1 MLDKKYIKPIPKT
14 IRAQILD
21 LDLWACPEQQFTRL
35 YAYFTSMNNELVK
48 VTVAVKNGKR
58 KIRSIKQVVIR
69 GVYSDNVLVRDV
81 DFYGGCGYVVSWR
94 TEGYTRHMSAR
105 ADGKWYSVEYKYF
118 KLKARVI
125 NSKYAS
131 RFPEFKYSCVDKY
144 PTVNAIEYLRK
155 YLKYPTIEYLV
166 KSGLENYI
174 TSKAILEKAQKDK
187 TFRKWLIQNRKT
199 LKDKFFYVKVILRAY
214 KRGTSPEV
222 EQRTEVI
229 YHNLKNECN
238 EAFLAEY
245 KSEILKLSDYLI
257 KQNTSPSSYFDY
269 YNACVYLGMDM
280 SLPKNRYPHD
290 FIHWHD
296 IRIDEYHTAQA
307 LAKEREREEYIRKFA
322 YVATKYLPLEF
333 EGNAGLMV
341 MIPRSVSD
349 LVHEGECLNHCVGQM
364 NYDQK
369 MAREETLIFF
379 VRNKDNPVTPFV
391 TVEYSLKTHQV
402 LQCYGYH
409 DTKPDDKVLSFV
421 RNKWLPFAN
430 KQVKQI
436 QAA

>member
-1 MLDKKYIKPIPKT
+1 MLEQKFIKPIPKA
-14 IRAQILD
+14 IRAKILD
-21 LDLWACPEQQFTRL
+21 LDLWACPEQVCTRL

-58 KIRSIKQVVIR
+58 KIRRIKQIVIR
-69 GVYSDNVLVRDV
+69 GVYSDNVLVKDV
-81 DFYGGCGYVVSWR
+81 DFFYGSGYVVSWK
-94 TEGYTRHMSAR
+94 TEGYTRYKSER
-105 ADGKWYSVEYKYF
+105 SDGKWYSVEYKYF
-118 KLKARVI
+118 KLNARVI
-125 NSKYAS
+125 NPQYAL

-155 YLKYPTIEYLV
+155 YLKYPTVEYLV
-166 KSGLENYI
+166 KSGLEDYI

-187 TFRKWLIQNRKT
+187 AFRKWLIQNRKT
-199 LKDKFFYVKVILRAY
+199 LQDEFYYVKVILRAY
-214 KRGTSPEV
+214 KRGTSPKI
-222 EQRTEVI
+222 EQKTEVI
-229 YHNLKNECN
+229 YHNLKNVCN
-238 EAFLAEY
+238 EDFLAEY
-245 KSEILKLSDYLI
+245 KSEILKLSDYLVE
-257 KQNTSPSSYFDY
+257 QDTSPSSYVDY
-269 YNACVYLGMDM
+269 YNACVYLGMDL
-280 SLPKNRYPHD
+280 SLPKNRYPHE
-290 FIHWHD
+290 FMKWHD
-296 IRIDEYHTAQA
+296 IRIDEYNTAKA
-307 LAKEREREEYIRKFA
+307 LAKEREREEYLRKFA
-322 YVATKYLPLEF
+322 EVATKYLPLEF
-333 EGNAGLMV
+333 EGKTGYMV

-349 LVHEGECLNHCVGQM
+349 LVHEGECLNHCVGRM

-391 TVEYSLKTHQV
+391 TVEYSLRTHQV

>member
-1 MLDKKYIKPIPKT
+1 MLEKKYIKPIPKT

-21 LDLWACPEQQFTRL
+21 LDTWVCPEQQFTRF
-35 YAYFTSMNNELVK
+35 YAYLTSMNNELVQ

-58 KIRSIKQVVIR
+58 KIRSIKQIVIR

-81 DFYGGCGYVVSWR
+81 DYYYGCGYVVSWK
-94 TEGYTRHMSAR
+94 TEGYARHNSER
-105 ADGKWYSVEYKYF
+105 TDGKWYSVEYKYF
-118 KLKARVI
+118 KLSARVI
-125 NSKYAS
+125 NPQYAL
-131 RFPEFKYSCVDKY
+131 RFAEFKYSCLDRY
-144 PTVNAIEYLRK
+144 PAINAIEYLRK
-155 YLKYPTIEYLV
+155 YSKYPTVEYFV
-166 KSGLENYI
+166 KNGLENYI
-174 TSKAILEKAQKDK
+174 GSKAILAKAQKEK
-187 TFRKWLIQNRKT
+187 AFRKWLIQNRKT
-199 LKDKFFYVKVILRAY
+199 LTDEFFYVKVILRAY
-214 KRGTSPEV
+214 KRGTSPET
-222 EQRTEVI
+222 EQRTEI
-229 YHNLKNECN
+229 TYHELKNKCP

-245 KSEILKLSDYLI
+245 KSEILKLSDYLVE
-257 KQNTSPSSYFDY
+257 QDSSVSSYVDY
-269 YNACVYLGMDM
+269 YNACVYLGMDL

-290 FIHWHD
+290 FMRWHD
-296 IRIDEYHTAQA
+296 IRIDEYHTALA
-307 LAKEREREEYIRKFA
+307 LAREREREEYLRKFA
-322 YVATKYLPLEF
+322 EVATKYLPLEF
-333 EGNAGLMV
+333 EGKTGLMV
-341 MIPRSVSD
+341 IIPRSVSD
-349 LVHEGECLNHCVGQM
+349 LVHEGEILNHCVGRM

-379 VRNKDNPVTPFV
+379 VRNKAEVDKPFV